1 MPIDPSFL
9 PPAASPD
16 DFAVP
21 GDRVPVAP
29 LGETPLPPATPNLG
43 HTVVFAILVALAG
56 FFIGLVFQ
64 LVLMHLAPHMRES
77 AEQMQTD
84 PLLVI
89 PVEALIYAVAGAASF
104 LLFPFLWRRPFGQ
117 GIHWRAFAVRRHT
130 WLLVGIGVATS
141 VVVQLLSNFL
151 PIPKELP
158 IDKFFTHPLGVW
170 LIAIFGVTVAPA
182 FEELAFRGFL
192 LPSLASAWDWVIQRA
207 RTPRELLGGPTAQQ
221 LREGEWQQQTA
232 VSPSLPSDGANIFHR
247 AADSGDAQQGSS
259 NAEQGWGNAE
269 RDTSNAER
277 SSSNAERDTSNAE
290 RGSSNNDPRWSIP
303 ALVFSTIITSIGFAM
318 LHGAQLAHSF
328 APLAVLFAV
337 SVVLCIARLRFH
349 SLAASTLVHSLYNA
363 TIFVML
369 FIGTDGFR
377 HLDKLGK

>member
-1 MPIDPSFL
+1 
-9 PPAASPD
+9 
-16 DFAVP
+16 
-21 GDRVPVAP
+21 
-29 LGETPLPPATPNLG
+29 
-43 HTVVFAILVALAG
+43 VALAG
-56 FFIGLVFQ
+56 FVIGLGFELA
-64 LVLMHLAPHMRES
+64 LVHIAPHLRET

-89 PVEALIYAVAGAASF
+89 PVEALIYAMVGAASF
-104 LLFPFLWRRPFGQ
+104 LVFPLFWDRPFAQ
-117 GIHWRAFAVRRHT
+117 GIHWRAFIVRRSV

-141 VVVQLLSNFL
+141 VVVQLLSNIL

-192 LPSLASAWDWVIQRA
+192 LPSFASAWDWVMQRA
-207 RTPRELLGGPTAQQ
+207 RTPRELLGGHAAHPLA
-221 LREGEWQQQTA
+221 EAEWRQRA
-232 VSPSLPSDGANIFHR
+232 AINSALPAGANVCHSAGVEPDF
-247 AADSGDAQQGSS
+247 ADAERGS
-259 NAEQGWGNAE
+259 GNAE
-269 RDTSNAER
+269 RGFVNT
-277 SSSNAERDTSNAE
+277 E
-290 RGSSNNDPRWSIP
+290 RGSGSAKRGSGYEDPHWSLP

-328 APLAVLFAV
+328 APLAVLFTV
-337 SVVLCIARLRFH
+337 SVVLCITRLRFH
-349 SLAASTLVHSLYNA
+349 SLAASTLVHSMYNA

-377 HLDKLGK
+377 HLDKVGK

>member
-16 DFAVP
+16 DLSVP
-21 GDRVPVAP
+21 DDRVPDAP
-29 LGETPLPPATPNLG
+29 VDEAPPPAATPHIG
-43 HTVVFAILVALAG
+43 HTLLFGVLVALAG
-56 FFIGLVFQ
+56 FVIGLIFQ
-64 LVLMHLAPHMRES
+64 LSLMHVAPHMRES
-77 AEQMQTD
+77 AEQMETD

-89 PVEALIYAVAGAASF
+89 PVEALIYAIAGAGSF
-104 LLFPFLWRRPFGQ
+104 LIFPLFWNRPFSQ
-117 GIHWRAFAVRRHT
+117 GVHWRAFIVRRRV

-192 LPSLASAWDWVIQRA
+192 LPSLASAWDWLMQRM
-207 RTPRELLGGPTAQQ
+207 RTPRSLPGGPAAQQ
-221 LREGEWQQQTA
+221 SFAGAWQPVATEAGDFQRM
-232 VSPSLPSDGANIFHR
+232 GA
-247 AADSGDAQQGSS
+247 QPYS
-259 NAEQGWGNAE
+259 NAEGNSAP
-269 RDTSNAER
+269 A
-277 SSSNAERDTSNAE
+277 
-290 RGSSNNDPRWSIP
+290 DPHWSIS

-337 SVVLCIARLRFH
+337 SLVLCVTRLRFH
-349 SLAASTLVHSLYNA
+349 SLAASTLVHSMYNA

>member
-1 MPIDPSFL
+1 MPIDPTFL
-9 PPAASPD
+9 PPAASPEEP
-16 DFAVP
+16 AARP
-21 GDRVPVAP
+21 ESLPVASVYAAP
-29 LGETPLPPATPNLG
+29 SSATPHIG
-43 HTVVFAILVALAG
+43 HTLLFGLLVAVAG
-56 FFIGLVFQ
+56 FVVGLVFA
-64 LVLMHLAPHMRES
+64 LVVMHVAPHLHES

-89 PVEALIYAVAGAASF
+89 PVEAVIYAIVAAASF
-104 LLFPFLWRRPFGQ
+104 LIFPLFWNRPFSQ
-117 GIHWRAFAVRRHT
+117 GVHWRAFVAQRYWWVLFGT
-130 WLLVGIGVATS
+130 GVATS
-141 VVVQLLSNFL
+141 IIVQVLSNFL

-170 LIAIFGVTVAPA
+170 LIAVFGVTVAPA

-192 LPSLASAWDWVIQRA
+192 LPSLASAWDWVMQRA
-207 RTPRELLGGPTAQQ
+207 RMPRPPLGGAPPLQPA
-221 LREGEWQQQTA
+221 EGEWQQQTA
-232 VSPSLPSDGANIFHR
+232 VHSPLPPDGASTSPHVGTDL
-247 AADSGDAQQGSS
+247 DSQLDSEDAK
-259 NAEQGWGNAE
+259 
-269 RDTSNAER
+269 
-277 SSSNAERDTSNAE
+277 
-290 RGSSNNDPRWSIP
+290 RGAGLSDPRWSWP

-337 SVVLCIARLRFH
+337 SVVLCITRLRFH
-349 SLAASTLVHSLYNA
+349 SLAASTVVHSMYNA

>member
-1 MPIDPSFL
+1 MGNARRAPVAVLLQSSSKQIMPIDPTFL
-9 PPAASPD
+9 PPAASPEEP
-16 DFAVP
+16 AA
-21 GDRVPVAP
+21 RTESLPVAVVNAAP
-29 LGETPLPPATPNLG
+29 LSAATPHIG
-43 HTVVFAILVALAG
+43 HTLLFGLLVAVAG
-56 FFIGLVFQ
+56 FVVGLVFA
-64 LVLMHLAPHMRES
+64 LVVMHAAPHLHES

-89 PVEALIYAVAGAASF
+89 PVEAVIYAIVAAASF
-104 LLFPFLWRRPFGQ
+104 LIFPLFWHHPFSQ
-117 GIHWRAFAVRRHT
+117 GVHWRAFVAQRYWWVLFGT
-130 WLLVGIGVATS
+130 GVATS
-141 VVVQLLSNFL
+141 IIVQVLSNFL

-170 LIAIFGVTVAPA
+170 LIAVFGVTVAPA

-192 LPSLASAWDWVIQRA
+192 LPSLASAWDWVMQRA
-207 RTPRELLGGPTAQQ
+207 RMPRAPLGGAPPLQPA
-221 LREGEWQQQTA
+221 EGEWQQQTA
-232 VSPSLPSDGANIFHR
+232 VHSPLPPDGDIVPR
-247 AADSGDAQQGSS
+247 AGSEPESNTKVGADDA
-259 NAEQGWGNAE
+259 
-269 RDTSNAER
+269 
-277 SSSNAERDTSNAE
+277 
-290 RGSSNNDPRWSIP
+290 DPRWSWP

-337 SVVLCIARLRFH
+337 SVVLCITRLRFH
-349 SLAASTLVHSLYNA
+349 SLAASTVVHSMYNA

>member
-9 PPAASPD
+9 PPASSPEEL
-16 DFAVP
+16 AA
-21 GDRVPVAP
+21 RRERLPVAH
-29 LGETPLPPATPNLG
+29 LDAASLSAATPHIG
-43 HTVVFAILVALAG
+43 HTLLFGVLVAIAG
-56 FFIGLVFQ
+56 FVVGVIFE
-64 LVLMHLAPHMRES
+64 LVLMHVAPHMREPT
-77 AEQMQTD
+77 EQMQTD

-89 PVEALIYAVAGAASF
+89 PVEALIYAVAAGASF
-104 LLFPFLWRRPFGQ
+104 LIFPLFWGRSFGQ
-117 GIHWRAFAVRRHT
+117 GVHWRAFIVRRRL
-130 WLLVGIGVATS
+130 WLVVGIGVVTS

-192 LPSLASAWDWVIQRA
+192 LPSLASAWDWVMQRV
-207 RTPRELLGGPTAQQ
+207 RMPRELMSAAAAHQPT
-221 LREGEWQQQTA
+221 ETEWQQQAA
-232 VSPSLPSDGANIFHR
+232 VYSSLPPAGASVFQHLGTEE
-247 AADSGDAQQGSS
+247 DSGGGSQQHP
-259 NAEQGWGNAE
+259 
-269 RDTSNAER
+269 
-277 SSSNAERDTSNAE
+277 E
-290 RGSSNNDPRWSIP
+290 RGSGPPDPHWSWP
-303 ALVFSTIITSIGFAM
+303 AIVFATIITSIGFAL

-337 SVVLCIARLRFH
+337 SVVLCATRLRFH
-349 SLAASTLVHSLYNA
+349 SLAASTLVHSMYNA

>member
-29 LGETPLPPATPNLG
+29 LGETPLLPATPNLA

-56 FFIGLVFQ
+56 FFIGLLFQ
-64 LVLMHLAPHMRES
+64 LALMRLAPHMHES

-84 PLLVI
+84 PLVVI

-104 LLFPFLWRRPFGQ
+104 LLFPFFWRRPFGQ
-117 GIHWRAFAVRRHT
+117 GIHWRAFIVRQHT

-207 RTPRELLGGPTAQQ
+207 RTPRELLGGPAPQQ
-221 LREGEWQQQTA
+221 RPEGEWQQTA
-232 VSPSLPSDGANIFHR
+232 VYPSLPSDGANVVHH
-247 AADSGDAQQGSS
+247 AADLGDVQRGFS
-259 NAEQGWGNAE
+259 NTEQGWGHAE
-269 RDTSNAER
+269 QT
-277 SSSNAERDTSNAE
+277 SSNAERGTSNAE

-303 ALVFSTIITSIGFAM
+303 ALIFSTIITSIGFAM

>member
-1 MPIDPSFL
+1 MF
-9 PPAASPD
+9 
-16 DFAVP
+16 
-21 GDRVPVAP
+21 PVDHP
-29 LGETPLPPATPNLG
+29 
-43 HTVVFAILVALAG
+43 AG

-89 PVEALIYAVAGAASF
+89 PIEALIYAVAGAASF

-117 GIHWRAFAVRRHT
+117 GIHWRAFIVRRHT

-207 RTPRELLGGPTAQQ
+207 RTPRDLLGGPTAQQ

-232 VSPSLPSDGANIFHR
+232 VYPSLPSDGANIFHR
-247 AADSGDAQQGSS
+247 AADSGDAQQGPS
-259 NAEQGWGNAE
+259 NAQQGG
-269 RDTSNAER
+269 SNAER
-277 SSSNAERDTSNAE
+277 GSSNAE
-290 RGSSNNDPRWSIP
+290 RGSSNNDPCWSIP

>member
-29 LGETPLPPATPNLG
+29 LGGTPLPPATPNLG
-43 HTVVFAILVALAG
+43 HTLVFGILVALAG
-56 FFIGLVFQ
+56 FFIGLLFQ
-64 LVLMHLAPHMRES
+64 LALMHLAPHMRES

-89 PVEALIYAVAGAASF
+89 PVEALIYAIAGAASF
-104 LLFPFLWRRPFGQ
+104 LLFPFLWRRPFGH
-117 GIHWRAFAVRRHT
+117 GIHWRAFIVRRHT

-207 RTPRELLGGPTAQQ
+207 RTPRDLLGGPKAQQ
-221 LREGEWQQQTA
+221 LPEGEWQQQTA
-232 VSPSLPSDGANIFHR
+232 VYPSVSSDAVNVFDR
-247 AADSGDAQQGSS
+247 AADFGDAQRDSS
-259 NAEQGWGNAE
+259 NAQHGWGNAE
-269 RDTSNAER
+269 LGS
-277 SSSNAERDTSNAE
+277 SNAE
-290 RGSSNNDPRWSIP
+290 RGSGDAERGAPNPDPHWSIP
-303 ALVFSTIITSIGFAM
+303 ALIFSTIITSIGFAM

-337 SVVLCIARLRFH
+337 SVVLCITRLRFH

>member
-9 PPAASPD
+9 PPAALPEEP
-16 DFAVP
+16 AV
-21 GDRVPVAP
+21 RQEQLPVAAR
-29 LGETPLPPATPNLG
+29 ATPNIG
-43 HTVVFAILVALAG
+43 HTLLFVTLVVISG
-56 FFIGLVFQ
+56 FVIGLIFALSLKHV
-64 LVLMHLAPHMRES
+64 APHMSET

-89 PVEALIYAVAGAASF
+89 PVEAVLYALAAAASF
-104 LLFPFLWRRPFGQ
+104 AIFPLFWNRPFGQ
-117 GIHWRAFAVRRHT
+117 GVHWRAFVVRRRL
-130 WLLVGIGVATS
+130 WVLVGIGVATS
-141 VVVQLLSNFL
+141 VTVQLLSNFL

-192 LPSLASAWDWVIQRA
+192 LPSLASAWDWVMQRV
-207 RTPRELLGGPTAQQ
+207 RPPRGPLSGVAAHQSA
-221 LREGEWQQQTA
+221 EGQQQGA
-232 VSPSLPSDGANIFHR
+232 AYQSLPSEGVHVFHR
-247 AADSGDAQQGSS
+247 MRSEPHPVADPVSAPS
-259 NAEQGWGNAE
+259 
-269 RDTSNAER
+269 
-277 SSSNAERDTSNAE
+277 
-290 RGSSNNDPRWSIP
+290 DPQWSIP
-303 ALVFSTIITSIGFAM
+303 ALVFSTVITSIGFAM

-337 SVVLCIARLRFH
+337 SVVLCITRLRFH
-349 SLAASTLVHSLYNA
+349 SLAASTVVHSMYNA

-369 FIGTDGFR
+369 FVGTDGFR

>member
-9 PPAASPD
+9 PPAASPEEP
-16 DFAVP
+16 AA
-21 GDRVPVAP
+21 RRERLPVAHLDAAP
-29 LGETPLPPATPNLG
+29 LSAATPHIG
-43 HTVVFAILVALAG
+43 HTLLFGIVVALAG
-56 FFIGLVFQ
+56 FVIGVIFA
-64 LVLMHLAPHMRES
+64 LVLMHVAPHMREP

-89 PVEALIYAVAGAASF
+89 PVEALIYAVAAGASF
-104 LLFPFLWRRPFGQ
+104 LIFPLFWGRPFGQ
-117 GIHWRAFAVRRHT
+117 GVHWRAFIVRRR
-130 WLLVGIGVATS
+130 WWVLVGIGVATS

-158 IDKFFTHPLGVW
+158 IDKFFTHRLGVW
-170 LIAIFGVTVAPA
+170 LIAVFGVTVAPA

-192 LPSLASAWDWVIQRA
+192 LPSLASAWDWVVQRA
-207 RTPRELLGGPTAQQ
+207 RTPRELLGGPAAHQPT
-221 LREGEWQQQTA
+221 ESEWQQEAA
-232 VSPSLPSDGANIFHR
+232 VYSSLPPAGASVFHHLGTEPGSPSPSDPH
-247 AADSGDAQQGSS
+247 
-259 NAEQGWGNAE
+259 
-269 RDTSNAER
+269 
-277 SSSNAERDTSNAE
+277 
-290 RGSSNNDPRWSIP
+290 WSKTAI
-303 ALVFSTIITSIGFAM
+303 VFATIITSIGFAM

-337 SVVLCIARLRFH
+337 SVVLCATRLHFH
-349 SLAASTLVHSLYNA
+349 SLAASTLVHSMYNA

>member
-1 MPIDPSFL
+1 MPIDPTFL
-9 PPAASPD
+9 PPAASPEEP
-16 DFAVP
+16 AACVESL
-21 GDRVPVAP
+21 PVAAVSVP
-29 LGETPLPPATPNLG
+29 PSPATTPNIG
-43 HTVVFAILVALAG
+43 HTLLFGLLVAAAG
-56 FFIGLVFQ
+56 FVVGLVFA
-64 LVLMHLAPHMRES
+64 LVITRMAPHLHES

-89 PVEALIYAVAGAASF
+89 PVEAVIYAIAATASF
-104 LLFPFLWRRPFGQ
+104 LIFPLFWNRPFSQ
-117 GIHWRAFAVRRHT
+117 GVHWRAFVARRHWWVLFGT
-130 WLLVGIGVATS
+130 GVATS
-141 VVVQLLSNFL
+141 VIVQVLSNFL

-170 LIAIFGVTVAPA
+170 LIAVFGVTVAPA

-192 LPSLASAWDWVIQRA
+192 LPSLASAWDWVMQRP
-207 RTPRELLGGPTAQQ
+207 RTPRELPGGPAYQPT
-221 LREGEWQQQTA
+221 EGEWKQQTS
-232 VSPSLPSDGANIFHR
+232 VYSSLPPDGTKVFPRVEAEL
-247 AADSGDAQQGSS
+247 DSNTKPGSS
-259 NAEQGWGNAE
+259 
-269 RDTSNAER
+269 DT
-277 SSSNAERDTSNAE
+277 
-290 RGSSNNDPRWSIP
+290 DPKWSMP

-337 SVVLCIARLRFH
+337 SVVLCVTRLRFH
-349 SLAASTLVHSLYNA
+349 SLAASTVVHSMYNA